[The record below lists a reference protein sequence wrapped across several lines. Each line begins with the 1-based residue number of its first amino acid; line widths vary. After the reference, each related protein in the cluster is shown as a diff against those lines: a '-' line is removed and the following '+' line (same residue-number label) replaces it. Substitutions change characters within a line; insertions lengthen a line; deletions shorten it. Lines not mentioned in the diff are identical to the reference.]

1 MCGLMISNTAL
12 VFVGLFWLCGSVAS
26 LFINGFEG
34 FLFWQV
40 ISVLLF
46 GILWGKKKSGDE
58 WNA

>member
-1 MCGLMISNTAL
+1 MISSTAG

-34 FLFWQV
+34 VLVWQG

-46 GILWGKKKSGDE
+46 GILWRKKKGDYK
-58 WNA
+58 

>member
-1 MCGLMISNTAL
+1 MISSTAL

-34 FLFWQV
+34 VLLWQG

-46 GILWGKKKSGDE
+46 GILWRKKKEDYK
-58 WNA
+58 